1 MVAPHGLD
9 LRNAGARER
18 CGRETVPLF
27 ACTEQVQQL
36 LACDACGEDAAP
48 PLAYEH
54 LFFTVGASA
63 LAAAGA
69 SRKADTSFAA
79 VLHDAEAN
87 AEWMCD
93 GAKKQATLGADHN
106 HLDRCQG
113 LASAG
118 TGLRGALRF
127 DGCLPAAVVFA
138 GRHRPN
144 HTMHGTP
151 ERHCGAPETR
161 ERSVLRLLDGNEL
174 PL

>member
-69 SRKADTSFAA
+69 SRKADASFAA
-79 VLHDAEAN
+79 VLHDAEAA

-93 GAKKQATLGADHN
+93 GARKQATLG
-106 HLDRCQG
+106 QII
-113 LASAG
+113 
-118 TGLRGALRF
+118 
-127 DGCLPAAVVFA
+127 
-138 GRHRPN
+138 
-144 HTMHGTP
+144 TP
-151 ERHCGAPETR
+151 
-161 ERSVLRLLDGNEL
+161 
-174 PL
+174 